1 MTEIIVNSYPGTISL
16 FLLETRSLFSHIDDN
31 KQDPCNVTDDSG
43 LMSIAAPYGCNH
55 HNVAPEA
62 IVDKKQYDLS
72 LKDVYNLDVEK
83 HLDKKSIDII
93 SDHVTTPVI
102 AAIFSV
108 VAMPSRMQSETN
120 PFLHDVV
127 KDEPIEGYTTTSPKI
142 AATSNLSP
150 KASTP
155 SKSSRRSVRSQSK
168 LTSDSAT
175 LESQGKLN

>member
-155 SKSSRRSVRSQSK
+155 KSSRRSVRSQSK